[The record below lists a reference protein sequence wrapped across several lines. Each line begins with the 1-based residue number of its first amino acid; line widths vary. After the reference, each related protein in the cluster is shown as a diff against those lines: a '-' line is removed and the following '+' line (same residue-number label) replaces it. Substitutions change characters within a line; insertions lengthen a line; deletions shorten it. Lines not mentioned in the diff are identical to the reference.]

1 MARWLRP
8 PADPALV
15 SSLASQLQI
24 PEPLARILVLRG
36 LADPEQ
42 AQRFLHPS
50 LSHFHDPYRMLGMR
64 TAVERI
70 RQACARGEKI
80 LIYGDYDVD
89 GSTAVVLLRK
99 VIELAGGQADFYIPH
114 RLKDGYGMREEV
126 IEEAG
131 RRGVGL
137 IISVDT
143 GIREAAV
150 VERARQLGIDTIIT
164 DHHLPDAANPQ
175 GPGALAVLNPNQPG
189 CDYPEKNLCGV
200 GVVFKL
206 AHALLGS
213 LDWPAARL
221 ERVLESALRIV
232 AIGTVADVVPLTGE
246 NRTIV
251 KFGLDA
257 LRRPVN
263 PGLQALLASAGIA
276 RGQAPT
282 AGEIAF
288 WLAPRLNAAGRMDTA
303 NDVIELF
310 TATEPQRAGEIA
322 ARLNDLNAE
331 RQQAEKGILGEVLE
345 RLREGLDPASRCL
358 IAAGEGWHR
367 GVLGIVASRLV
378 ERFYR
383 PTVVISVDS
392 EEGVAY
398 GSGRSIRPFHLL
410 EALESMPELFLRFGG
425 HRQAAG
431 FSLPAERLPE
441 FRSRFEA
448 FAAAR
453 LNAEDCVPELRID
466 AEVALAEITDAS
478 MNALGDLA
486 PYGFG
491 NPEPVFAAA
500 GLTLSSEPRLLKDKH
515 LRLALRQHGR
525 SITAIG
531 WNLGTRA
538 TELHAGA
545 LVDAAFTVEADDYSG
560 GWRLVLK
567 DLITR

>member
-8 PADPALV
+8 TADPALV
-15 SSLASQLQI
+15 SSLACQLQI

-36 LADPEQ
+36 LADAEQ
-42 AQRFLHPS
+42 AHRFLHPS
-50 LSHFHDPYRMLGMR
+50 LSHLHDPFRLLGMR
-64 TAVERI
+64 AAVERI
-70 RQACARGEKI
+70 RRACARGEKI

-99 VIELAGGQADFYIPH
+99 AIELAGGQADFYIPH
-114 RLKDGYGMREEV
+114 RLRDGYGMREEA
-126 IEEAG
+126 IEEAA
-131 RRGVGL
+131 RRGVQL

-150 VERARQLGIDTIIT
+150 VERARQLGMDTIIT
-164 DHHLPDAANPQ
+164 DHHLPDAASPEV
-175 GPGALAVLNPNQPG
+175 PGALAVLNPNQPG

-206 AHALLGS
+206 THALFGS
-213 LDWPAARL
+213 LGWPAARL
-221 ERVLESALRIV
+221 ERMLESALRIV

-263 PGLQALLASAGIA
+263 PGLQALLDSAGIA

-282 AGEIAF
+282 TGEIAF

-303 NDVIELF
+303 NDVVELF
-310 TATEPQRAGEIA
+310 TASDPQRAAEIA
-322 ARLNDLNAE
+322 ARLNSLNAQ
-331 RQQAEKGILGEVLE
+331 RQQAEKSILGEVLE
-345 RLREGLDPASRCL
+345 DLPDGPDAEARCL
-358 IAAGEGWHR
+358 IVAGEGWHR

-383 PTVVISVDS
+383 PTVVISIDP
-392 EEGVAY
+392 EEGVVY

-410 EALESMPELFLRFGG
+410 EALESMSELFLRFGG

-431 FSLPAERLPE
+431 FSLPTERLPE
-441 FRSRFEA
+441 FRSRFDA
-448 FAAAR
+448 HAAAR
-453 LNAEDCVPELRID
+453 LTADDCIPEFRID
-466 AEVALAEITDAS
+466 ADLALAEITDSNMRALAS
-478 MNALGDLA
+478 LA

-500 GLTLSSEPRLLKDKH
+500 GLKLSSEPRVLKDKH
-515 LRLALRQHGR
+515 LRLALRQHGP
-525 SITAIG
+525 SIAAVG
-531 WNLGTRA
+531 WNLGNRA
-538 TELHAGA
+538 AELHAGA
-545 LVDAAFTVEADDYSG
+545 LVDAAFTVEPDDYSG
-560 GWRLVLK
+560 AWRLVLK
-567 DLITR
+567 DLVPH